1 MLRAGRFVA
10 IVVAAASTA
19 AMVACES
26 DGKDASDSA
35 AVSRLLPQPT
45 RAQLVAAGLRTLP
58 IAPDTQRVDLSE
70 PVFSNP
76 TNITNPLFPVSNLHS
91 VVFSGRVDGKAFH
104 TETTLLP
111 ETSIV
116 EWSENRSVE
125 TRVSQYIAYLGG
137 RITEAAIDLYAQ
149 ADDGSVWYFGENVF
163 DYRNGTIFSTEGTW
177 LAGKD
182 GPPAMIMPGDPHV
195 GDVHR
200 AENIPGLAFEEV
212 AVKTVGKIVDGP
224 TGPVEGAMI
233 AEELHDDAGVS
244 EKVFAPGY
252 GEFFTR
258 DRGEIEAM
266 ALAIPA
272 DAAEGPV
279 PSGLAAVSTSSD
291 GIYAAVRAERWR
303 AAGAKF
309 GALSR
314 AWKSYASSDLPP
326 RLAGEME
333 RAFDAL
339 GSGIEDR
346 DVMHASTAAIDVAQ
360 SALDLELRYRP
371 PAEVDLARFLLW
383 TRQLAVDASVRNLGG
398 VTGDVATL
406 EWIRDRVAATLD
418 PIDLTRID
426 AHLLVLSESVAD
438 RDMGLA
444 GHEAERLGESIRSLS
459 GSG

>member
-1 MLRAGRFVA
+1 MLKAGRLVA
-10 IVVAAASTA
+10 VMVAVASVAAL
-19 AMVACES
+19 VACEPE
-26 DGKDASDSA
+26 GKDEPA
-35 AVSRLLPQPT
+35 AISRLLPQPS
-45 RAQLVAAGLRTLP
+45 RDQLVAAGLGDLP
-58 IAPDTQRVDLSE
+58 VAPDAQRVDLNE
-70 PVFSNP
+70 PTFSNP
-76 TNITNPLFPVSNLHS
+76 TDITNPLFPVSNLHS

-111 ETSIV
+111 ETTTV

-149 ADDGSVWYFGENVF
+149 ADDGSVWYFGESVF

-177 LAGKD
+177 LAGRD
-182 GPPAMIMPGDPHV
+182 GPPAMIMPADPRI

-212 AVKTVGKIVDGP
+212 AVKTVDKTVEGP

-233 AEELHDDAGVS
+233 AKELHDDAAVS
-244 EKVFAPGY
+244 DKVFAPGY

-266 ALAIPA
+266 ALAVPA
-272 DAAEGPV
+272 DAVEGPV
-279 PSGLAAVSTSSD
+279 PPGLAAIWTSSD

-303 AAGAKF
+303 VAGAKF

-371 PAEVDLARFLLW
+371 PAEVDLGRFLLW
-383 TRQLAVDASVRNLGG
+383 TKQLAVDASVRNFGG

-406 EWIRDRVAATLD
+406 EWIRDRFAATLD

-444 GHEAERLGESIRSLS
+444 GDEAGRLVESIRDLS